1 MGQKHKVV
9 DVEAAGPWWGEGPS
23 GGSPPCCMP
32 CPLHTVFPWQLVPRR
47 SDLAAC
53 RLLTQVE
60 AGNIWSP
67 WDTGATA
74 GHRGPKGQVEVGGR
88 WWHLS
93 PGDPE
98 PNGVAEGRG
107 QLRGGSQSSP
117 AQRPLPYLMT
127 GCLHLQRRQ
136 FTGKGLNL
144 QVSESQV
151 GFKSQLLGSS
161 SAFTCWSLSLP
172 TCNKGSRRMNELL
185 VPSKYLKTARYML
198 V

>member
-1 MGQKHKVV
+1 MHEVV
-9 DVEAAGPWWGEGPS
+9 DAEAAGPWWGEEPN

-32 CPLHTVFPWQLVPRR
+32 RPLHTVFPWQLVPRR
-47 SDLAAC
+47 SDLPAC

-60 AGNIWSP
+60 AGSIWSP
-67 WDTGATA
+67 QDMGATVPA

-88 WWHLS
+88 WWHLTPRTLS
-93 PGDPE
+93 PTEQRGDE
-98 PNGVAEGRG
+98 AR
-107 QLRGGSQSSP
+107 LRGGSQSSP
-117 AQRPLPYLMT
+117 AQRPLPDLMT
-127 GCLHLQRRQ
+127 GCLHLRRRQ

-172 TCNKGSRRMNELL
+172 TCNKGSRRM
-185 VPSKYLKTARYML
+185 R
-198 V
+198 